1 MSYYSNPTENAALG
15 SIHREWKRL
24 DKVAKRIRRHRLD
37 GTLTYPE
44 LYNAC
49 MQFGGIYSQL
59 LIKSDRG
66 DGLHGAVVKHFSDF
80 YICNIH
86 IVSPLM

>member
-24 DKVAKRIRRHRLD
+24 DKIAKRIRRRRLE

-59 LIKSDRG
+59 LVKAITEDQDPEEKKSPDSER
-66 DGLHGAVVKHFSDF
+66 
-80 YICNIH
+80 
-86 IVSPLM
+86 

>member
-44 LYNAC
+44 LHQAC

-59 LIKSDRG
+59 LIKALTEDEDPEEKKIPEG
-66 DGLHGAVVKHFSDF
+66 E
-80 YICNIH
+80 N
-86 IVSPLM
+86 